1 METVISAQGGRHT
14 VRSNRYRSRIR
25 WISAAFAAALLV
37 SACGGSSSA
46 TSSNLS
52 DDMKGTITVAYST
65 TYVFDSDDQSVIWWN
80 KVKSEFE
87 AAYPNAKLNLQ
98 GFNGTD
104 VDLELRLDRK
114 STRLN
119 SSHSQISYAVF
130 CLKKKNK

>member
-1 METVISAQGGRHT
+1 MFLSTAVLAG
-14 VRSNRYRSRIR
+14 
-25 WISAAFAAALLV
+25 
-37 SACGGSSSA
+37 CGGGNNN
-46 TSSNLS
+46 TSNNLS